1 MIQWSQIRYNGGL
14 GVYKNVIF
22 DLYGTLVDIRTD
34 EEAPLFWSKV
44 ADIFSKKGAVY
55 LPKEL
60 RQRYVR
66 YCKEEKL
73 KELIKRP
80 YNRYLDI
87 DLLHVFEKLYKHMGI
102 RPTKAMLLETA
113 KQFRKASIKHIRLY
127 DGVRELLIFLKE
139 SNCRI
144 YLLSNA
150 QRSFTLPEL
159 EKVGILP
166 YFDGI
171 LISSDL
177 RVCKPSPIFFK
188 ALLKKYSLDPADCIM
203 IGNDKISDMQGA
215 KNVGID
221 GIYIHQDI
229 SPDIEEGE
237 EIPCVYSVMDGDV
250 TKITDYL
257 RTL

>member
-1 MIQWSQIRYNGGL
+1 M
-14 GVYKNVIF
+14 YKNVIF

-34 EEAPLFWSKV
+34 EGAPLFWSKV
-44 ADIFSKKGAVY
+44 ADIFSRKGAVY

-60 RQRYVR
+60 RQRYIR

-73 KELIKRP
+73 KEKLKRP
-80 YNRYLDI
+80 YNRYIDI
-87 DLLHVFEKLYKHMGI
+87 DLLNVFEKLYHHMGI
-102 RPTKAMLLETA
+102 KPTKATLLDTA

-127 DGVRELLIFLKE
+127 DGVRELLIYLKE
-139 SNCRI
+139 SNRRI

-159 EKVGILP
+159 EEVGILP

-171 LISSDL
+171 LISSDQ
-177 RVCKPSPIFFK
+177 RVCKPSSVFFR
-188 ALLKKYSLDPADCIM
+188 ALLKKYRLDPADCVM

-215 KNVGID
+215 KNVDID

-229 SPDIEEGE
+229 SPDVAEGE
-237 EIPCVYSVMDGDV
+237 EIACVYQVMDGDV

-257 RTL
+257 RSRS